1 MQPFSLPDKFERNTR
16 WAYIKD
22 GIEVGPYMAREVL
35 DLLSKR
41 EVSPDTTLVELNTRR
56 MCPAREVGPFAA
68 YLLILVQ
75 EDRTRRSKEEF
86 DRTRTAVVRRARAK
100 VAIGLIVLLGL
111 AGAAVAAVVI
121 FKPFSP
127 KQEEKIIDVRPVEE
141 PAEGTG
147 KAKKAEVSTEPEFR
161 IIDEGDGDEPDKEK
175 IVRSLKKEGTLS
187 PTTDKL
193 GEKKKLEGPAKVK
206 QRKVAR
212 PGGGALG
219 EGEAGTI
226 VGVAVR
232 TGADEEMV
240 MDFTEDEEDEGGT
253 QDGAQLAQSRLT
265 GVVQKCAAQILLR
278 YGEADAMA
286 VEASAQLQP
295 SGRISG
301 LKINVNPPN
310 HVGDLKTC
318 ISAELGRQRVPP
330 FEGDAVSISTSVNV
344 SNGG

>member
-35 DLLSKR
+35 DLLSRR

-68 YLLILVQ
+68 YLLILVK

-100 VAIGLIVLLGL
+100 VAIGLLVLLGL

-121 FKPFSP
+121 FKPFTP
-127 KQEEKIIDVRPVEE
+127 KEEEKVIDVRPVEE
-141 PAEGTG
+141 ATESSS
-147 KAKKAEVSTEPEFR
+147 KVKKAEAPAEPEFK

-175 IVRSLKKEGTLS
+175 ILRSLKEEGRMAPTSEKLS
-187 PTTDKL
+187 ETR
-193 GEKKKLEGPAKVK
+193 KLEGPAKVK
-206 QRKVAR
+206 QRKVAKAA
-212 PGGGALG
+212 GVQ
-219 EGEAGTI
+219 GEAGSI

-232 TGADEEMV
+232 TGDDEEMV
-240 MDFTEDEEDEGGT
+240 MDFTEDEGEGNGS
-253 QDGAQLAQSRLT
+253 QDGARLAESRLT

-301 LKINVNPPN
+301 LKISVNPPN

-330 FEGDAVSISTSVNV
+330 FEGEAVSISTSVNV